1 MVLGDEIA
9 SGFRGTKENDLLKA
23 QNRYNDFDSNVNI
36 KFDMP
41 ADTYSYCY
49 SYSDTISDLVRS
61 LHLIEDELDCANR
74 FVDHEDLVS
83 CIVDY
88 LEEYFEKT
96 DRLKESVL
104 LSMETSTASSPLSH
118 IGTAAAV
125 VPTTAEEAM
134 DMGNVSKAS
143 DSDIG
148 FVAMGPLAIKMLV
161 TFVTIASNVVISIF
175 DGAYAH
181 STFLVLIVFLILAK
195 GSRAMDPEDTRMAGD
210 FNAAAA
216 GIGIGLALVAGAIV
230 HCGTVTEETRKR
242 KVRSPLDVAGGTAMK
257 GDAPDLAAN
266 SDSDDDD
273 DGAVV
278 GVRHSNMRGLLA
290 EAGLQHAPDFAA
302 NSDSD
307 DDDDGAV
314 IGVQKLLVR
323 P

>member
-1 MVLGDEIA
+1 MLGDEIA

-23 QNRYNDFDSNVNI
+23 QNRSNFPWMPEYNDFDSNVNI
-36 KFDMP
+36 NMP

-49 SYSDTISDLVRS
+49 SYSDTISD
-61 LHLIEDELDCANR
+61 
-74 FVDHEDLVS
+74 
-83 CIVDY
+83 
-88 LEEYFEKT
+88 T
-96 DRLKESVL
+96 
-104 LSMETSTASSPLSH
+104 
-118 IGTAAAV
+118 
-125 VPTTAEEAM
+125 
-134 DMGNVSKAS
+134 SKAS

-181 STFLVLIVFLILAK
+181 STFLVIIVFLILAK

-210 FNAAAA
+210 SNAAAA

-230 HCGTVTEETRKR
+230 HCGTKTEETRKR

-278 GVRHSNMRGLLA
+278 GERHSNMRGLLA
-290 EAGLQHAPDFAA
+290 EAGLQHDAHVIVPVPAVPSERDHALSSHPSPFHRCATCHRKSTCNPVNCELHLGSSKKVRMCRRRLFHNNYIAA
-302 NSDSD
+302 SPIASVHLQARIARESRDIKRKKANDN
-307 DDDDGAV
+307 
-314 IGVQKLLVR
+314 
-323 P
+323 